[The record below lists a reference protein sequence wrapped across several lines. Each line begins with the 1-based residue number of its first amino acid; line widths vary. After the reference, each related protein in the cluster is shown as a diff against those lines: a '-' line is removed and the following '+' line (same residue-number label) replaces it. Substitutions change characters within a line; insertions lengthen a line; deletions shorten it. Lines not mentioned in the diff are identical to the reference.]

1 MTKRKFKSLEE
12 SPFNLPLF
20 KHLRLLLYGKHDLN
34 KIRDYCMMKDSKIL
48 EKQKIIMA
56 ALRTVL
62 IPGIR
67 KKAIRYS
74 FNFIC
79 SVRNK

>member
-1 MTKRKFKSLEE
+1 M
-12 SPFNLPLF
+12 PLF

-34 KIRDYCMMKDSKIL
+34 KIQNYSMMKDSKIF

-56 ALRTVL
+56 AFRTVL

-67 KKAIRYS
+67 KQAIRYS
-74 FNFIC
+74 FRFLYIA
-79 SVRNK
+79 